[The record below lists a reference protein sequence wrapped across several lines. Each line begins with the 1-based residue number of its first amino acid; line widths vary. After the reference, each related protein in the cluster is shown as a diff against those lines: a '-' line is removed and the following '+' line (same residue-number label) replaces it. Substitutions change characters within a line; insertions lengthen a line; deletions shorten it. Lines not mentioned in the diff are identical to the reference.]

1 MAASF
6 APRTFVPNP
15 YETRRYL
22 NEYLWFHYARTRDS
36 LPFVSQEVFRFHE
49 RLRKECLLP
58 VSGGKTRH
66 SGPGKDK
73 TGTAGAHSGSR
84 ERLGLDLG
92 CAVGRFTFELGRV
105 VDHVLGI
112 DNSESFIAAARQM
125 ARRGAQTVRL
135 QESGSAFVSRPVALP
150 KALAGS
156 SAEFRV
162 GDAMDLS
169 GFPEG
174 LFQIVAAINLLCR
187 LPCPRRFLRQL
198 HRLVAPGGQLLMASP
213 FSWLEEYTPR
223 REWLDARQVRTL
235 LEPQFRLARRRDLP
249 FLIREHHR
257 KYQLVI
263 SEVMVFVRQKG

>member
-6 APRTFVPNP
+6 APCTFVPNP

-36 LPFVSQEVFRFHE
+36 LPFVSPQVFRFHE

-58 VSGGKTRH
+58 VRGAKTRH
-66 SGPGKDK
+66 SGPGK
-73 TGTAGAHSGSR
+73 GAHSRSR

-92 CAVGRFTFELGRV
+92 CAVGRFTFELGSV
-105 VDHVLGI
+105 VDHVVGI

-125 ARRGAQTVRL
+125 ARRSVLTVRL
-135 QESGSAFVSRPVALP
+135 QESGRAFVSRKVALP
-150 KALAGS
+150 KALTGS

-169 GFPEG
+169 AFPERS
-174 LFQIVAAINLLCR
+174 FQIVAAINLLCR
-187 LPCPRRFLRQL
+187 LPCPRRFLGQL
-198 HRLVAPGGQLLMASP
+198 HRLVAPGGQLLLASP

-223 REWLDARQVRTL
+223 PEWLNARQVRTL
-235 LEPQFRLARRRDLP
+235 LEPHFRRDLP

-257 KYQLVI
+257 KYQLVL
-263 SEVMVFVRQKG
+263 SEVMVFTRQKD